1 MNISFTLNGSLVSI
15 KTPANRRT
23 SQVLQDH
30 FQIQSIKTACAQ
42 GSCGNCIAL
51 INEKLVLTCILPAF
65 SLRDKRVITV
75 EGLTDLD
82 EYQDIK
88 RAQEKLG
95 LRVCQRCES
104 VVMLTAQS
112 ILQGGTAPTRWDI
125 MSTFEHYSCSCST
138 MDSLVDFIQEARSQ
152 RRRRRSARRT

>member
-1 MNISFTLNGSLVSI
+1 MNILFTLNGTEVSI
-15 KTPANRRT
+15 KTPANRRA

-30 FQIQSIKTACAQ
+30 FQIQSMKTACSH

-51 INEKLVLTCILPAF
+51 VNEKLVLTCILPAF
-65 SLRDKRVITV
+65 SLRDKRVTTV
-75 EGLTDLD
+75 EGLKELD

-95 LRVCQRCES
+95 LRVCPRCES
-104 VVMLTAQS
+104 MVMLTAQA
-112 ILQGGTAPTRWDI
+112 ILQGDISPTRWDI
-125 MSTFEHYSCSCST
+125 MSAFAHYSCSCST
-138 MDSLVDFIQEARSQ
+138 MDSLVEFIQEARSY